1 MASTPKAERLLNLV
15 ICLMSTRQYVTAD
28 YLRANV
34 IGYSDTGQGDETF
47 KRMLERDKNELRELG
62 IPVETGRNGV
72 GDEGYLIKPD
82 DYALPDIRLET
93 DEAAAVAAAAAVWH
107 EPDVAVVTQT
117 AVLKLRASGVDVVAP
132 DELGVAQAGG
142 PRSMGSET
150 AIRGLIDA
158 IGAAQAVT
166 FTHRSTRGRAARRLE
181 PWGVVGNRGRWYVIG
196 HDLDRDA
203 TRTFR
208 ISRIDDVAADSD
220 RGAVHVP
227 AGLDLNAL
235 VDEAVSRADDSTGG
249 TARVWLA
256 SERAH
261 GLRRIARSVT
271 PHVLGSEAGDV
282 AEIDVRSRVGVV
294 RAVLSAGPD
303 AVVLEPADLRSS
315 VIAELDRL
323 AGPEGDAR

>member
-1 MASTPKAERLLNLV
+1 
-15 ICLMSTRQYVTAD
+15 MSARQYVTAE
-28 YLRANV
+28 YVRANIV
-34 IGYSDTGQGDETF
+34 GYDASGQSDETF

-62 IPVETGRNGV
+62 IPVVTGRNSV
-72 GDEGYLIKPD
+72 GEEGYLIKPD

-93 DEAAAVAAAAAVWH
+93 DEAAALAAAAAVWRV
-107 EPDVAVVTQT
+107 PDVAAVSQS
-117 AVLKLRASGVDVVAP
+117 AVLKLRAAGVDVVAP
-132 DELGVAQAGG
+132 DELGVEQAGG

-150 AIRGLIDA
+150 VIRGLIDA

-166 FTHRSTRGRAARRLE
+166 FTHRSTRGRSTRRVE

-208 ISRIDDVAADSD
+208 TSRIDDVAPASD

-227 AGLDLNAL
+227 AGLDLNGL
-235 VDEAVSRADDSTGG
+235 VDEAVSRAGDAQDF

-256 SERAH
+256 KGRAH
-261 GLRRIARSVT
+261 GLRRMARSVT
-271 PHVLGSEAGDV
+271 PQALGSDVGDV

-303 AVVLEPADLRSS
+303 AVVLEPADLRAT

-323 AGPEGDAR
+323 AVGEGTTR

>member
-15 ICLMSTRQYVTAD
+15 ICLMSARQFVTAE
-28 YLRANV
+28 YVRANLV
-34 IGYSDTGQGDETF
+34 GYQDAGQSEDTF

-62 IPVETGRNGV
+62 IPVVTGRNGV
-72 GDEGYLIKPD
+72 GTEGYLIKPD

-117 AVLKLRASGVDVVAP
+117 AVLKLRAAGVDVVAP
-132 DELGVAQAGG
+132 DEVGVAQVGG

-150 AIRGLIDA
+150 VIRGLIDA
-158 IGAAQAVT
+158 IGVAQAVT
-166 FTHRSTRGRAARRLE
+166 FTHRSARGRATRRLE

-208 ISRIDDVAADSD
+208 ISRIDDVVSASD

-227 AGLDLNAL
+227 VGLDLNAL
-235 VDEAVSRADDSTGG
+235 VDEAVSRADDSEGVV
-249 TARVWLA
+249 ARVWLA
-256 SERAH
+256 AGRAH
-261 GLRRIARSVT
+261 GLRRMAKSVT
-271 PHVLGSEAGDV
+271 PQTLGGDDGDV
-282 AEIDVRSRVGVV
+282 VDIDVRSRVGVV
-294 RAVLSAGPD
+294 RAVLSAGSD
-303 AVVLEPADLRSS
+303 AVVLEPADLRAT
-315 VIAELDRL
+315 VIDELDRL
-323 AGPEGDAR
+323 TESEGATR

>member
-1 MASTPKAERLLNLV
+1 
-15 ICLMSTRQYVTAD
+15 MSARQYVTAE
-28 YLRANV
+28 YVRANIV
-34 IGYSDTGQGDETF
+34 GYDASGQSDETF

-62 IPVETGRNGV
+62 IPVVTGRNGV
-72 GDEGYLIKPD
+72 GAEGYLIKPD

-93 DEAAAVAAAAAVWH
+93 EEAAAVAAAAAVWRV
-107 EPDVAVVTQT
+107 PDLAAVSQS
-117 AVLKLRASGVDVVAP
+117 AVLKLRAAGVDVVAP
-132 DELGVAQAGG
+132 DELGVEHAGG
-142 PRSMGSET
+142 PRSVGSET

-166 FTHRSTRGRAARRLE
+166 FTHRSTRGRSTRRVE

-208 ISRIDDVAADSD
+208 TSRIDDVAPASD

-235 VDEAVSRADDSTGG
+235 VDEAVSRANDAQNL

-256 SERAH
+256 QGRAH
-261 GLRRIARSVT
+261 GLRRMARSVT
-271 PHVLGSEAGDV
+271 SQPLGSEDGDV
-282 AEIDVRSRVGVV
+282 AEIDVRSRVGVI
-294 RAVLSAGPD
+294 RAVLSAGAD
-303 AVVLEPADLRSS
+303 AVVLEPADLRAT
-315 VIAELDRL
+315 VIAELDCL
-323 AGPEGDAR
+323 AAGQGGTR